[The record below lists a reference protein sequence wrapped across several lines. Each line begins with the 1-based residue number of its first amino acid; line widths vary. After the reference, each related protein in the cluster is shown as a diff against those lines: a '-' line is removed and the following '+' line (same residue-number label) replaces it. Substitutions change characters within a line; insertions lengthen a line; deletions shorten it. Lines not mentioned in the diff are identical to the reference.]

1 MDDHIGVG
9 QVFWQ
14 SHTPPPSPF
23 HTQEGDISKKNK
35 VPSKDVKYQK
45 HSQTHQENDTYIYTS
60 M

>member
-23 HTQEGDISKKNK
+23 HTQEGDISKNK
-35 VPSKDVKYQK
+35 VPSKDVKYKKNILK
-45 HSQTHQENDTYIYTS
+45 HTYIY